1 VIKKPFG
8 TFAAKVA
15 VAALAGGFATGGLVA
30 AGAFTGGAAPHEAVH
45 VAGPSVTQAKVAVEA
60 TSTATVADPEDPK
73 PTSTAKADPEEH
85 QGLPTAT
92 VTPKPVPPTSTVE
105 GDDADEGVTG
115 TVEADDADDTDSAAA
130 ANHGNCVAYAASILH
145 MLGLTGEQN
154 GAFISLVAK
163 DKTAVTSKVAA
174 GGTPDAACLTA
185 LAKAKVAAMAAA
197 VTATVD
203 DHGHDGEN
211 HDGTNHD
218 GAKNEGAKNDG
229 ANHEATQPQ
238 SNEDKGGRH

>member
-60 TSTATVADPEDPK
+60 TSTPTVADPEDHTA
-73 PTSTAKADPEEH
+73 TSTVKADPDEH
-85 QGLPTAT
+85 SGLPTAT
-92 VTPKPVPPTSTVE
+92 VTPKPAEPTSTVQ
-105 GDDADEGVTG
+105 DNDADEGVTG
-115 TVEADDADDTDSAAA
+115 TVQADDADDAESAAT

-145 MLGLTGEQN
+145 MVGLTGEQN
-154 GAFISLVAK
+154 GAFISLVAR
-163 DKTAVTSKVAA
+163 DKTAVTSKVAP

-185 LAKAKVAAMAAA
+185 LAKAKVAALAAA
-197 VTATVD
+197 VTATAD

-218 GAKNEGAKNDG
+218 GAKNDGAKND
-229 ANHEATQPQ
+229 ATEHQ
-238 SNEDKGGRH
+238 SGDDKAAATKR

>member
-8 TFAAKVA
+8 TSAAKVA
-15 VAALAGGFATGGLVA
+15 LAALAGGFATGGLVA
-30 AGAFTGGAAPHEAVH
+30 AGAFTGGGAPHEAVH

-73 PTSTAKADPEEH
+73 PTSTAKADPDEH

-105 GDDADEGVTG
+105 GNDADEGVTG
-115 TVEADDADDTDSAAA
+115 TVEADDADDTDSAAT

-154 GAFISLVAK
+154 GAFISLVAR

-185 LAKAKVAAMAAA
+185 LAKAKVAAMAAG
-197 VTATVD
+197 VTTTVD

-211 HDGTNHD
+211 HDG
-218 GAKNEGAKNDG
+218 AKNDGAKNDG
-229 ANHEATQPQ
+229 ASHEATQPQ
-238 SNEDKGGRH
+238 SNEDKGGRTSR